1 VFLEYIIEN
10 SMIILIGGNG
20 MSHIILCNTGSD
32 SLNKINTENLNNQS
46 IILSVGENPFG
57 PHGLSLYKDKILVA
71 NNYNNSISL
80 INYKSFKEENNLY
93 IGAHPNDIVAHDDI
107 AYVSCGESNSLII
120 YDMINERVNFEVPTG
135 RVPHNI
141 ALLEEKNL
149 LFISNMGEDSIS
161 VIDYIN
167 NKEIKRIKV
176 DNTPTKMNISKNKKY
191 LYLCMSYLGYDRKG
205 NIGIIDLKTLN
216 LINKIEVGLSPIDLF
231 EDNDCLYVSN
241 LCEGSISIVN
251 LKDLKSENKIII
263 GGMPRG
269 IVKVKENIFV
279 VDYLNGILKIIGT
292 ENKIIKVIEVGS
304 EPTAMTLVENTN

>member
-1 VFLEYIIEN
+1 
-10 SMIILIGGNG
+10 
-20 MSHIILCNTGSD
+20 MSYIILCNTGSD
-32 SLNKINTENLNNQS
+32 SLNKINTENLKNQS
-46 IILSVGENPFG
+46 IFLSAGESPFG

-141 ALLEEKNL
+141 ALLEKENL
-149 LFISNMGEDSIS
+149 LFISNMGDDSIS

-176 DNTPTKMNISKNKKY
+176 ENTPTKINVSKNKKY
-191 LYLCMSYLGYDRKG
+191 LYVCMSYLGYDRKG
-205 NIGIIDLKTLN
+205 SIGIIELKTLE
-216 LINKIEVGLSPIDLF
+216 LINKIQVGLSPVDLF
-231 EDNDCLYVSN
+231 EEDDYLYVSN

-251 LKDLKSENKIII
+251 LKDIKEENKIII

-269 IVKVKENIFV
+269 IVKVKKNIFV
-279 VDYLNGILKIIGT
+279 GDYLNGILNIIGI
-292 ENKIIKVIEVGS
+292 ENKKIKTISTGT
-304 EPTAMTLVENTN
+304 EPNAMVLVESIY